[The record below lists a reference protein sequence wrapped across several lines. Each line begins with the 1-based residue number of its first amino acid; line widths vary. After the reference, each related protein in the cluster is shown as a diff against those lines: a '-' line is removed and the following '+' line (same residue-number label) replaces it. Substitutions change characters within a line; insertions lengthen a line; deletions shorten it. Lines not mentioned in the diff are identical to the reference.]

1 MLGQYYMITGTGA
14 FVLLLLAVITGLFG
28 RNLRKIVPGAALLKM
43 HKFSAL
49 TGALFALLHVLG
61 VHGY

>member
-1 MLGQYYMITGTGA
+1 MLGQYYLITGIGA
-14 FVLLLLAVITGLFG
+14 FALIFVALITGLFG
-28 RNLRKIVPGAALLKM
+28 RNLRKLLPGPVVLRV

-49 TGALFALLHVLG
+49 GGALCALLHVLG

>member
-1 MLGQYYMITGTGA
+1 MLGQYYLITGIGA
-14 FVLLLLAVITGLFG
+14 FALVLLALITGLFG
-28 RNLRKIVPGAALLKM
+28 RHLRKMFPGPAVLRV

-49 TGALFALLHVLG
+49 GGALCALLHVLG

>member
-1 MLGQYYMITGTGA
+1 MFGQYYMITGTGA
-14 FVLLLLAVITGLFG
+14 FALILLAVITGLFG
-28 RNLRKIVPGAALLKM
+28 RNLRKVIPGPAVLKI

-49 TGALFALLHVLG
+49 TGVLCALLHVLG

>member
-1 MLGQYYMITGTGA
+1 MITGIGA
-14 FVLLLLAVITGLFG
+14 FALILLAVITGLFG
-28 RNLRKIVPGAALLKM
+28 RNLRKIIPGPAVLKI

-49 TGALFALLHVLG
+49 AGALCALLHVLG

>member
-1 MLGQYYMITGTGA
+1 MLGQYYMITGIGA
-14 FVLLLLAVITGLFG
+14 FALILLALITGLFG
-28 RNLRKIVPGAALLKM
+28 RNLRKLLPGPVVLRV

-49 TGALFALLHVLG
+49 GGTLCALLHVLG

>member
-1 MLGQYYMITGTGA
+1 MFGQYYMITGIGA
-14 FVLLLLAVITGLFG
+14 FALILLAVITGLFG
-28 RNLRKIVPGAALLKM
+28 RNLRKVIPGPAVLKI

-49 TGALFALLHVLG
+49 TGALCALLHVLG